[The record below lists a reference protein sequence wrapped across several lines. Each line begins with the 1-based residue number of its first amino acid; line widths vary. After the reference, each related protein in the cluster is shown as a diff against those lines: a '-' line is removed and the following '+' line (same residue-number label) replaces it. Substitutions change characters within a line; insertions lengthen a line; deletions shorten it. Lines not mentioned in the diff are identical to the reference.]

1 MDGYAVDTA
10 INSKGKWKTTQSD
23 FSFGERSLLT
33 PTPAGIHF
41 LLEMEPDLVPY
52 VSKEPPGQEQCQ
64 RPCKTPRMCATA
76 LVLLTISNS
85 NDLPPYLSL
94 S

>member
-10 INSKGKWKTTQSD
+10 INSKGKWKTTPSD

-41 LLEMEPDLVPY
+41 LLETEPDFVPY
-52 VSKEPPGQEQCQ
+52 VSKESLQD
-64 RPCKTPRMCATA
+64 K
-76 LVLLTISNS
+76 SNA
-85 NDLPPYLSL
+85 NDLAKLLVCAQSL
-94 S
+94 WFC